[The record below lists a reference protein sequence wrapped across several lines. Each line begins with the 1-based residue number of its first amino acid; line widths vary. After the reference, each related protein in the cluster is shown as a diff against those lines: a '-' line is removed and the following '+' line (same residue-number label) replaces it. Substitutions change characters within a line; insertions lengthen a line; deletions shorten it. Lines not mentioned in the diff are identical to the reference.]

1 MSESMKG
8 LKRSHRCAEVLNAEI
23 GSVVT
28 VMGWVQRS
36 RNKGG
41 IIFTDLRDR
50 TGILQIAFEEAE
62 CGSEVFAKAATLRSE
77 DCIAVVGTLK
87 KREGAPNKQLATGEL
102 EVRADQL
109 RILSGQVDGDADPHR
124 RDHQPPRSAF
134 RAKKNILISALAFF
148 LLMICEKVLP
158 PDRAAPSLP
167 RGGKSIQPFQTGM
180 HSGELLPFQRKK
192 KPASQLVSDAALRR
206 AAGQQQKHRRCRAQ
220 LDSVLLFHR

>member
-8 LKRSHRCAEVLNAEI
+8 LKRSHRCAEVLNAET

-109 RILSGQVDGDADPHR
+109 RILSESET
-124 RDHQPPRSAF
+124 PPFPIEENSKTREEL
-134 RAKKNILISALAFF
+134 RLKYRF
-148 LLMICEKVLP
+148 L
-158 PDRAAPSLP
+158 D
-167 RGGKSIQPFQTGM
+167 
-180 HSGELLPFQRKK
+180 
-192 KPASQLVSDAALRR
+192 LRR
-206 AAGQQQKHRRCRAQ
+206 PDIQRNIMTRSKIITTAQ
-220 LDSVLLFHR
+220 HHMNRTSTIQSV